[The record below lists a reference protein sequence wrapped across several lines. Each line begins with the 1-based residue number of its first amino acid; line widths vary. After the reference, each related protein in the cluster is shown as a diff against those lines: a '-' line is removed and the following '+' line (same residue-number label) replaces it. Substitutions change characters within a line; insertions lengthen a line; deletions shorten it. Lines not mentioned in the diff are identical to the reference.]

1 MEDMENDSL
10 LRKIWL
16 WFLDFIE
23 TIVIALAIFVVMYRF
38 LFQPHQVSGS
48 SMYDN
53 FFDGEYL
60 LTDKVSYRFHLPTR
74 GDVVVFKAPK
84 NEDYDYIKRVIGL
97 PGDRVKIESGKVVVN
112 DSMLDESGYLA
123 LGVSTRPGYYA
134 KEGLTVVVPA
144 DSYFVMGD
152 NRNNSS
158 DSRDWGPV
166 PIANIVG
173 KAWVRYWPLNQIG
186 VVDKYP
192 KN

>member
-1 MEDMENDSL
+1 MEEDSL
-10 LRKIWL
+10 LKKIWL

-53 FFDGEYL
+53 FLDGEYV
-60 LTDKVSYRFHLPTR
+60 LTDKISYRFHLPTR

-97 PGDRVKIESGKVVVN
+97 PGDRVRIESGKVFVN
-112 DSMLDESGYLA
+112 DQLFDESGYLA
-123 LGVSTRPGYYA
+123 SDIYTRAGYYA
-134 KEGLTVVVPA
+134 KEGLSVMVPP
-144 DSYFVMGD
+144 DNYFVMGD

-166 PIANIVG
+166 PMINIVG
-173 KAWVRYWPLNQIG
+173 RAWIRYWPLNQIG
-186 VVDKYP
+186 VVNKLP
-192 KN
+192 